1 MPKRFLTMDSK
12 VQSDP
17 YYVLGVQK
25 DAKMTDI
32 KKAYFELAKKY
43 HPDLNP
49 DNEAAQKM
57 FVVIQDAY
65 KIIQMDKNPLLK
77 EKYRKE
83 FNEYQQTQ
91 SPDDVNFKSKRPK
104 SKNEDG
110 SDDFG

>member
-57 FVVIQDAY
+57 FVIIQDAY

-83 FNEYQQTQ
+83 FNKYQQT
-91 SPDDVNFKSKRPK
+91 
-104 SKNEDG
+104 
-110 SDDFG
+110 